1 MANFTGTF
9 VQVLE
14 QIYTFEVVANTEEE
28 ALKKVKEDPY
38 EYLIFD
44 NPVGENGIEIKDI
57 KIDNE

>member
-9 VQVLE
+9 VNVVE
-14 QIYTFEVVANTEEE
+14 QIYTFKVEANTEEE
-28 ALKKVKEDPY
+28 ALEKVKNDPF

>member
-9 VQVLE
+9 VNVVE
-14 QIYTFEVVANTEEE
+14 QIYTFKVEANTEEE
-28 ALKKVKEDPY
+28 ALKKVKNDPF
-38 EYLIFD
+38 EYLTFD

>member
-1 MANFTGTF
+1 MARFTGTF
-9 VQVLE
+9 VQVVE
-14 QIYTFEVVANTEEE
+14 YVYKFDVEANTEEE